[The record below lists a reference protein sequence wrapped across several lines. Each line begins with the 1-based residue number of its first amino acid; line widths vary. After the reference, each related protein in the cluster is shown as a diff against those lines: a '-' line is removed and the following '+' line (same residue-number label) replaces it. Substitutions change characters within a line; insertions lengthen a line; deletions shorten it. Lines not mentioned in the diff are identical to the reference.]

1 MNNLALLLTFA
12 GIAHFGVLVA
22 SATVPK
28 ALNWRE
34 NLSLLPKLLRQ
45 MFWVYGAFIV
55 LMIVSF
61 GVITLMHTETLARGS
76 NPLARSVCGMIALFW
91 SVRLLVQFFVF
102 DAKYSNSQ
110 IQARMPKRFWMLGEA
125 VESCQARGPW
135 ATRPTL
141 PSAKSARSQ
150 RDGTALGVLPR
161 CAREESPSG
170 LSVAGAPCSTPN
182 GAPTYAAV
190 SVSSST
196 KPFLTNAFY
205 RIGYHGLTMVFIFLI
220 AVYTWAA
227 IFPK

>member
-34 NLSLLPKLLRQ
+34 NLRPLPKLLRQ
-45 MFWVYGAFIV
+45 MFWVYGSFIV

-61 GVITLMHTETLARGS
+61 GVITLGHTETLARGD

-110 IQARMPKRFWMLGEA
+110 IQSRMPKRFWMLGEA
-125 VESCQARGPW
+125 VESCQAPW
-135 ATRPTL
+135 ALGDSTNAAQRQKHPVPKGWDGIGSIAALRP
-141 PSAKSARSQ
+141 R
-150 RDGTALGVLPR
+150 G
-161 CAREESPSG
+161 
-170 LSVAGAPCSTPN
+170 
-182 GAPTYAAV
+182 
-190 SVSSST
+190 
-196 KPFLTNAFY
+196 KPFW
-205 RIGYHGLTMVFIFLI
+205 
-220 AVYTWAA
+220 AVRRRRALLYPQWRSH
-227 IFPK
+227 IRGCICEFEY